1 MFLHADKL
9 LSVKLLLWR
18 NIFSLFPLLFLLG
31 NFLRHLCSKLT
42 IKQLFSVGVIQ
53 LMDMYIKGIHV
64 KLMKA
69 FSNRKLIPLEYNAS
83 A

>member
-9 LSVKLLLWR
+9 LSVKLLLCR

-69 FSNRKLIPLEYNAS
+69 FSNRKLIGI
-83 A
+83 

>member
-9 LSVKLLLWR
+9 LSVKLLLCR